1 MLDERNEQQLI
12 EGLRNNDSKSLAV
25 LYDAYGAIAYG
36 LALRVVG
43 STQEA
48 EDVVQESFL
57 ALWRQADRLDSTRG
71 LRGYLL
77 SIVHHRAIDRIRRR
91 GRRPEAE
98 LDLDL
103 PLASDD
109 EDPADTAVR
118 NDERET
124 VRAALVALSN
134 DQRRTVE
141 MVYFQGMT
149 MSEAAER
156 LAIPVGTVKSRLRL
170 ALGRL
175 RQELG
180 TQ

>member
-1 MLDERNEQQLI
+1 MIDERDERQLV
-12 EGLRNNDSKSLAV
+12 EGLRKDDRETLAAV
-25 LYDAYGAIAYG
+25 YDAYGALAYG
-36 LALRVVG
+36 LAFKVVG
-43 STQEA
+43 SQTEA

-57 ALWRQADRLDSTRG
+57 ALWRQADRLDPEKG
-71 LRGYLL
+71 LRSYLL

-91 GRRPEAE
+91 GRRPETE

-103 PLASDD
+103 PLPSND

-118 NDERET
+118 NSERET
-124 VRAALVALSN
+124 VRAALVALSL

-141 MVYFQGMT
+141 MVYFQGLT

-156 LAIPVGTVKSRLRL
+156 LGIPTGTVKSRLRL

>member
-91 GRRPEAE
+91 GRRPEASWTSTCPC
-98 LDLDL
+98 LRTTKTRPTPPCVMTSVRPSGPPSLRYRTI
-103 PLASDD
+103 SDV
-109 EDPADTAVR
+109 P
-118 NDERET
+118 
-124 VRAALVALSN
+124 
-134 DQRRTVE
+134 
-141 MVYFQGMT
+141 
-149 MSEAAER
+149 
-156 LAIPVGTVKSRLRL
+156 
-170 ALGRL
+170 
-175 RQELG
+175 
-180 TQ
+180 